1 MHNIYDGFPHD
12 LYEMFPEKKEDT
24 YTNEMVFSLK
34 DMLELIE
41 LVSQYKGV
49 VLWGGG
55 LRKLNLEHTGDAW
68 SIELEPGVDTI
79 EIARIKG
86 CEAAKTYI
94 EKVVRLN
101 GDIFLYAPT
110 MTMEKDEAAFQ
121 DFLRDPMKRHYDR
134 FKL

>member
-1 MHNIYDGFPHD
+1 MPDIYDGFPYD

-24 YTNEMVFSLK
+24 YTNEMIFSLE

-41 LVSQYKGV
+41 LISQYKGV
-49 VLWGGG
+49 VLWGGD
-55 LRKLNLEHTGDAW
+55 LRKLDMDFARESW
-68 SIELEPGVDTI
+68 SIDLVPGIDTI
-79 EIARIKG
+79 ETARIKG
-86 CEAAKTYI
+86 CQTAREYI
-94 EKVVRLN
+94 QEMIAIS